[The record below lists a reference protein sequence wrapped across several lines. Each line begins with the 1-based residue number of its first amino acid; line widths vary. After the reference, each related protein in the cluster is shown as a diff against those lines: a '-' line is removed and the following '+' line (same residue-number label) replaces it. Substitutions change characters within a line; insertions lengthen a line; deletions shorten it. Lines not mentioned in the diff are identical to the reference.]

1 MPPAFA
7 PPASASHFPALD
19 GLRAVAVLLVLYDH
33 APQVLGRDRGTM
45 HWLWHGS
52 AGAWIG
58 VDLFFVLSG
67 FLITTILLRARGQD
81 GAFRRFWLRRALRIF
96 PLAAFYLVALAACA
110 LVLPG
115 FEHLREPA
123 QFGFAVTYTTNVH
136 VAWFGWSAAAFGIL
150 WSLSV
155 EEHFY
160 LGWPLLALRM
170 ARRALVGLLLAVV
183 VGVPCL
189 RACLLPEVG
198 PVHVY
203 VATWCRCDT
212 LAWGSLLALAFD
224 SPWRDLVLRA
234 GRWLWLP
241 GTAWLAFVLGR
252 PFAAVGP
259 GTPPWFFVV
268 GYSAIAVAF
277 ASWCAVAIE
286 PPRGARWL
294 GHQSLARI
302 GRISYGLY
310 VWHVLAAEFTT
321 GLLGWAGVATTLETR
336 TVVWLVVLAMGAS
349 ASHRWLEAPC
359 LRLKDR
365 IGGAAGTRRW

>member
-1 MPPAFA
+1 MPPASA
-7 PPASASHFPALD
+7 PPASAHHFPALD

-33 APQVLGRDRGTM
+33 APQVLGRDQGAL

-67 FLITTILLRARGQD
+67 FLITTILLRARGQR

-96 PLAAFYLVALAACA
+96 PLAAVYLVALAGCA
-110 LVLPG
+110 LLLPG

-123 QFGFAVTYTTNVH
+123 QFGFAAGYLTNVH

-160 LGWPLLALRM
+160 LGWPLLALRV
-170 ARRALVGLLLAVV
+170 ARRTLVLLLLGVV
-183 VGVPCL
+183 IVVPCL
-189 RACLLPEVG
+189 RALLLPEVG

-212 LAWGSLLALAFD
+212 LAWGSLLALACD
-224 SPWRDLVLRA
+224 SPWRGAVLRA

-241 GTAWLAFVLGR
+241 ATGWVAVVLAR
-252 PFAAVGP
+252 PFEAVGP
-259 GTPPWFFVV
+259 ATQAWFFAV

-294 GHQSLARI
+294 GHRGLAGI

-321 GLLGWAGVATTLETR
+321 GLLGWAGVATTLEAR
-336 TVVWLVVLAMGAS
+336 TLVWLVVLGMGAS

-359 LRLKDR
+359 LRWKDR
-365 IGGAAGTRRW
+365 IAGAAA